1 MQNYMKGKIC
11 LVTGATSGIGLEIAG
26 GLAALGATVIIAGR
40 NEDIGK
46 QVVQDIKKRT
56 GNGFI
61 ELMLADFSTQAGV
74 IHLADMV
81 KERYDKLDV
90 LVNNAGLYQPDHTLT
105 SDGIEMTFAVNYLA
119 PFLLSHELHDLLLK
133 GQPSRI
139 VITAS
144 SFHKTGYLDFNDLNM
159 NEKKYSGMQAYMN
172 SKVALIMFTYT
183 LAEKVKGMGITVN
196 AVHPGIVK
204 TKLPRQRS
212 FYSFLLKAI
221 PFFLT
226 PKQGAK
232 TSIYLASSPEVEHI
246 TGKYFIRKK
255 PAQSSDTTYSIEL
268 QKQLWEKSCELT
280 HVNGYEQ

>member
-1 MQNYMKGKIC
+1 MQKQMDGKIC
-11 LVTGATSGIGLEIAG
+11 LITGATSGIGLEIAG
-26 GLAALGATVIIAGR
+26 GLAKLGATVIITGR

-46 QVVQDIKKRT
+46 QIVEDIRKRT
-56 GNGFI
+56 GNGLI
-61 ELMLADFSTQAGV
+61 ELMIADFSTQDGV
-74 IHLADMV
+74 IKLADRI

-90 LVNNAGLYQPDHTLT
+90 LINNAGLYQPDHTIT

-119 PFLLSHELHDLLLK
+119 PFLLSHLLLDLLRK

-144 SFHKTGYLDFNDLNM
+144 SWHKTGYLDFNDLNM

-172 SKVALIMFTYT
+172 TKQALIMFGYT
-183 LAEKVKGMGITVN
+183 LAEKIKSMGVTVN
-196 AVHPGIVK
+196 TYHPGIVK

-212 FYSFLLKAI
+212 FYSFLLKII

-232 TSIYLASSPEVEHI
+232 TPIYLASSPEVEHI

-255 PAQSSDTTYSIEL
+255 PVKSAEITYSLGL
-268 QKQLWEKSCELT
+268 QKQLWDKSCELT
-280 HVNGYEQ
+280 KINGYEL